1 MYAQCLSNDRKPDED
16 LGRDRRHITVEESFL
31 EIIRPMC
38 IDLAMLGVLPVG
50 SVRLFLQAS
59 SSRWK
64 AAVLETLS
72 DGLCFLED
80 FEVDGKHER
89 VDHETYFIG

>member
-1 MYAQCLSNDRKPDED
+1 MCGCARCLSSDYKPDEV
-16 LGRDRRHITVEESFL
+16 LGRERRHITVEESFFN
-31 EIIRPMC
+31 IIRPMC
-38 IDLAMLGVLPVG
+38 IDLAMFRTLPVS

-72 DGLCFLED
+72 DGLCFLE
-80 FEVDGKHER
+80 EYEIDGKHER
-89 VDHETYFIG
+89 VDHET